1 MILVALAYAICKN
14 VLCVLL
20 CGECVVVVVV
30 VAAVLVSSP
39 FVQLVACQPAISF
52 TPTTATITSNDTSN
66 NSNIKIRSRTASQQP
81 SLARHPPPRRTR
93 FTIRTA
99 TSL

>member
-1 MILVALAYAICKN
+1 MIVVALAYAICKN

-30 VAAVLVSSP
+30 AAVLVSSP
-39 FVQLVACQPAISF
+39 FVQLVACQPASTF
-52 TPTTATITSNDTSN
+52 TPTTATITSNNTSN

>member
-1 MILVALAYAICKN
+1 MALAYAACKN

-30 VAAVLVSSP
+30 VATVLVSSP
-39 FVQLVACQPAISF
+39 FVQFVACQPAISF
-52 TPTTATITSNDTSN
+52 TPTTINTTSN
-66 NSNIKIRSRTASQQP
+66 NTSSNSNINIRSRTASHQP
-81 SLARHPPPRRTR
+81 SLARHPPPRRPR

>member
-39 FVQLVACQPAISF
+39 FVQLVACQPASSF
-52 TPTTATITSNDTSN
+52 APTTVNATSTLSPSSTTAARVAVI
-66 NSNIKIRSRTASQQP
+66 TASI
-81 SLARHPPPRRTR
+81 S
-93 FTIRTA
+93 
-99 TSL
+99 